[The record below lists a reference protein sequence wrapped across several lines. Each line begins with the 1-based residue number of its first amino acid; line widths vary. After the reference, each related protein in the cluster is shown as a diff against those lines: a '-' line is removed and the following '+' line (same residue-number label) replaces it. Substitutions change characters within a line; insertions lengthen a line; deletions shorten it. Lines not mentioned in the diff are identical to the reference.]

1 MKRAGLALGLAFLW
15 LPILLLVGY
24 AFSADRIPFQW
35 GGFSLRWFQA
45 LTANERMLEAAWL
58 SLRIAAGAA
67 TLAVLLGGMA
77 GWVLARHGRFR
88 GRALFGALAGAPLVL
103 PEVVTGLS
111 LLLLFVVLQ
120 GAAEAAFGWQ
130 AGRGAATVLL
140 AHATLGLAYVAVVVQ
155 ARLAGLDPA
164 LEEAA
169 ADLGAAPFTV
179 FRTVTLPLIAPALV
193 AGWLLAFTLSLDDVV
208 VASFV
213 SGPAG
218 TTLPMLVFSQLRV
231 GLTPEINALAA
242 VILAVAGVCLGLAA
256 VILGRNGRGG
266 ARAG

>member
-1 MKRAGLALGLAFLW
+1 MRRAGLACGLLFLW

-35 GGFSLRWFQA
+35 GGISLRWFRA
-45 LTANERMLEAAWL
+45 LAENERMLEAAFL

-77 GWVLARHGRFR
+77 GWALTRFGPFR
-88 GRALFGALAGAPLVL
+88 GRAVFGALAGAPLVL

-120 GAAEAAFGWQ
+120 EAAETALGWTPE
-130 AGRGAATVLL
+130 RGAMTVLL

-155 ARLAGLDPA
+155 ARLAGMDPSV
-164 LEEAA
+164 EEAA
-169 ADLGAAPFTV
+169 ADLGAGPFTV
-179 FRTVTLPLIAPALV
+179 FRTVTLPLMAPALV

-231 GLTPEINALAA
+231 GLTPEINALAT
-242 VILAVAGVCLGLAA
+242 VILALAGLVLGAA
-256 VILGRNGRGG
+256 ALILGRNGRGG
-266 ARAG
+266 AGAG

>member
-1 MKRAGLALGLAFLW
+1 MRRVGLVLGLSFLW

-35 GGFSLRWFQA
+35 GGFSLRWFAA
-45 LTANERMLEAAWL
+45 LAANERMLEAAWL
-58 SLRIAAGAA
+58 SLRVASGAA
-67 TLAVLLGGMA
+67 TLAVLLGGMT
-77 GWVLARHGRFR
+77 GWVLARHGPFR

-120 GAAEAAFGWQ
+120 GWAEVAFGWVLD
-130 AGRGAATVLL
+130 RGAATVLL
-140 AHATLGLAYVAVVVQ
+140 AHATVGMAYAAVVVQ
-155 ARLAGLDPA
+155 ARLTGMDPA

-169 ADLGAAPFTV
+169 ADLGAAPFTA
-179 FRTVTLPLIAPALV
+179 FRTVTLPLIAPALI

-242 VILAVAGVCLGLAA
+242 IILAIAATALGLAGLL
-256 VILGRNGRGG
+256 LGRGDRRG
-266 ARAG
+266 